1 MVWFAYT
8 EEGYAAEQD
17 NQYCDISST
26 TIITTD
32 QDGNIINNQTEEK
45 VVCNDGVKDF
55 LTYSGIAKEC
65 REFWFEIRLNNRRTP
80 KRGYACQKFDGSWE
94 IVHNPN

>member
-17 NQYCDISST
+17 DQYCDISST

-55 LTYSGIAKEC
+55 LQDMGIA
-65 REFWFEIRLNNRRTP
+65 
-80 KRGYACQKFDGSWE
+80 
-94 IVHNPN
+94 

>member
-1 MVWFAYT
+1 MLWFAYI

-65 REFWFEIRLNNRRTP
+65 REFWFDIILNNKRTP
-80 KRGYACQKFDGSWE
+80 RRGYVCQKFDGSWE